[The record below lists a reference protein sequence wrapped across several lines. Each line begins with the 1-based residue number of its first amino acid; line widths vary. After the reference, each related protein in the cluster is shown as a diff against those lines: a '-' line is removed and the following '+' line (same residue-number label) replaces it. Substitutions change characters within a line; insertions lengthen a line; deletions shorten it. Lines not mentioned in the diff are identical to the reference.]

1 MIINLEL
8 ALLVSGGIVLEVPLP
23 PPQAAWNFNAL
34 LDYHGEGR
42 FLCWWW
48 HTEYNHLIAI
58 ANDGWL
64 VAEAG
69 LWHMNFIQ
77 DLRDACLLNPQLA
90 FGNVFG
96 EQPTHA
102 LLYDREQH
110 CLLAVALTAVLEL
123 LDHSLHDLEPRLIK
137 QAEFKRMLAALTA
150 TPDLVR
156 YAVNQLHIYE
166 AKTGASAFNLICE
179 PCNDWRMCQ
188 FSAWLNAAIHQQVG
202 YN

>member
-23 PPQAAWNFNAL
+23 PPQAAWNFDAL
-34 LDYHGEGR
+34 LDYHGDGR

-48 HTEYNHLIAI
+48 HTQYNHLIAL

-64 VAEAG
+64 RAEAG
-69 LWHMNFIQ
+69 LWHMNFVQ

-110 CLLAVALTAVLEL
+110 CLLAVALSAVLEL
-123 LDHSLHDLEPRLIK
+123 LDHSIHELEPQLIK
-137 QAEFKRMLAALTA
+137 QTDLKRILLALTA
-150 TPDLVR
+150 TPDLLS

-166 AKTGASAFNLICE
+166 AKTGAGAFNLLCE

-188 FSAWLNAAIHQQVG
+188 FSAWLNAAIRNQIG
-202 YN
+202 SN